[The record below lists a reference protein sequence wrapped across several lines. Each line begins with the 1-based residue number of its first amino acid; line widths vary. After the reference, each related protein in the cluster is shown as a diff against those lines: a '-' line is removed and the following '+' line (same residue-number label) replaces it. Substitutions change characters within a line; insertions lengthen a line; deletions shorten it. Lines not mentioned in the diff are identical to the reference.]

1 MNETA
6 PPIELLVPHRGSA
19 RLVERVLAWRDDSLE
34 CAGRIPPESPF
45 VSDGSAPSFVGLE
58 FAAQA
63 AAAHEALGR
72 RRAGGATDVVVG
84 YLVRIKEARFGVA
97 RLRVGA
103 ELRVTV
109 RLVGGAPPLAIYA
122 VREELAGVEY
132 LSATLSLWGSP
143 RLARG

>member
-1 MNETA
+1 MSETP

-34 CAGRIPPESPF
+34 CVGRIPPKSPF

-58 FAAQA
+58 LAAQA

-72 RRAGGATDVVVG
+72 QRSGGAPDVAVG
-84 YLVRIKEARFGVA
+84 YLVGIKDARFRVA

-103 ELRVTV
+103 DLRVTV
-109 RLVGGAPPLAIYA
+109 RLVGGAPPLAIYS
-122 VREELAGVEY
+122 VRVELAGVECV
-132 LSATLSLWGSP
+132 SATLSTYGA
-143 RLARG
+143 ARR

>member
-1 MNETA
+1 MDETA

-19 RLVERVLAWRDDSLE
+19 RLVERVVAWRDDSLE
-34 CAGRIPPESPF
+34 CVGRIPPESPF
-45 VSDGSAPSFVGLE
+45 VSGGSAPSFVGLE

-84 YLVRIKEARFGVA
+84 YLVGIKEARFGVT

-103 ELRVTV
+103 DLRGTV

-122 VREELAGVEY
+122 VRVELAGVECV
-132 LSATLSLWGSP
+132 SATFSTYGA
-143 RLARG
+143 ARR

>member
-6 PPIELLVPHRGSA
+6 PPIELLLPHRGAA

-34 CAGRIPPESPF
+34 CMGRIPPESPF

-58 FAAQA
+58 LAAQA

-72 RRAGGATDVVVG
+72 RRSGGATDVVVG
-84 YLVRIKEARFGVA
+84 YLVGIKEARFGVA

-103 ELRVTV
+103 DFRVTV
-109 RLVGGAPPLAIYA
+109 RLLGGAPPLAIYA
-122 VREELAGVEY
+122 VRVELAGLEY
-132 LSATLSLWGSP
+132 VSATVSTYGA
-143 RLARG
+143 ARR